1 MRKATLVCLT
11 LTLPLAVL
19 GVARARTLAAAAG
32 VGTQAPRPSPPSDL
46 ALDQIKMAPG
56 FKIELFAT
64 GVVNAREMALGTK
77 GTVFVGSRNRPAGDT
92 VYAVVDRNGDHRA
105 DQVMPVAKG
114 LNEPSGVAFR
124 DGTLYIGEI
133 HRVVKFDDIE
143 SKLESPGEPVVVND
157 KLPQDR
163 HHGQKF
169 IAFGPDGLL
178 YVPVG
183 GPCNVCDKE
192 KDDPRY
198 ATILRMKPDG
208 SGLEVFA
215 SGVRNSVGFDW
226 HPQTRELWFTDN
238 GRDNMGD
245 DVPRD
250 ELNTAPKKGLHFGFP
265 FCHQGDLSDPELGKA
280 RPCGEFQAPARAL
293 DAHVAAIGMRFYTG
307 TMFPAEYRNQII
319 IAEHGSWNR
328 SVPQGYRL
336 SLVKLDGNKVVSYT
350 RFAEGWLRG
359 VKPAPAGGGA
369 MVGDVWGRPADVLV
383 MPDGSLLVSDDKAGV
398 IYRITYSK

>member
-1 MRKATLVCLT
+1 MRYLPALVGALILT
-11 LTLPLAVL
+11 VAGGLVSSQSPELPLEL
-19 GVARARTLAAAAG
+19 
-32 VGTQAPRPSPPSDL
+32 
-46 ALDQIKMAPG
+46 IKMAPG
-56 FKIELFAT
+56 FKIEVYAS
-64 GVVNAREMALGTK
+64 GVPNARQLALGPK
-77 GTVFVGSRNRPAGDT
+77 GTVFVGSRNKPAGDS
-92 VYAVVDRNGDHRA
+92 VYALVDKNGDQKA
-105 DQVMPVAKG
+105 DQVLTIAKG
-114 LNEPSGVAFR
+114 LNEPNGVAVHN
-124 DGTLYIGEI
+124 GALYVAEI
-133 HRVVKFDDIE
+133 SRITRFDNIE
-143 SKLESPGEPVVVND
+143 SRLESPGQPVVVND
-157 KLPQDR
+157 VLPKDT

-183 GPCNVCDKE
+183 APCNVCDRE

-208 SGLEVFA
+208 SAVEVFA
-215 SGVRNSVGFDW
+215 SGVRNTVGFDW

-250 ELNTAPKKGLHFGFP
+250 ELNTAGKKGMHFGFP
-265 FCHQGDLSDPELGKA
+265 FCHQGDVSDPEFGKA
-280 RPCGEFQAPARAL
+280 RPCTAFQAPARTL

-307 TMFPAEYRNQII
+307 RMFPEEYRNQII

-328 SVPQGYRL
+328 SIPQGYRL
-336 SLVKLDGNKVVSYT
+336 SVVKLDGNKVVSYT

-359 VKPAPAGGGA
+359 MKPAAAAGA

-383 MPDGSLLVSDDKAGV
+383 MPDGALLVSDDRAGV
-398 IYRITYSK
+398 VYRISYAR

>member
-1 MRKATLVCLT
+1 
-11 LTLPLAVL
+11 
-19 GVARARTLAAAAG
+19 
-32 VGTQAPRPSPPSDL
+32 
-46 ALDQIKMAPG
+46 MAPG

-64 GVVNAREMALGTK
+64 GVTNAREMALGSK
-77 GTVFVGSRNRPAGDT
+77 GTVFVGSRNKPAGDT
-92 VYAVVDRNGDHRA
+92 VYAVVDQNGDYKA
-105 DQVMPVAKG
+105 DQVIPIAKG

-124 DGTLYIGEI
+124 DGTLYVGEI
-133 HRVVKFDDIE
+133 HRVVKFDNIE

-157 KLPQDR
+157 TLPKDT

-265 FCHQGDLSDPELGKA
+265 FCHQGDVSDPELGAA
-280 RPCGEFQAPARAL
+280 RPCSGFQPPARPL

-359 VKPAPAGGGA
+359 MKPAAAGGGA

-398 IYRITYSK
+398 IYRISYGK

>member
-1 MRKATLVCLT
+1 MRKALLISLAPLILLGPVLLVRVLPAVAVAQAPGQVPPAD
-11 LTLPLAVL
+11 LPLEL
-19 GVARARTLAAAAG
+19 
-32 VGTQAPRPSPPSDL
+32 
-46 ALDQIKMAPG
+46 IKMAPG
-56 FKIELFAT
+56 FKIEVFAT
-64 GVVNAREMALGTK
+64 GVANAREMALGSK
-77 GTVFVGSRNRPAGDT
+77 GTLFVGSRNKPAGDT
-92 VYAVVDRNGDHRA
+92 VYAVVDKDGDHKA
-105 DQVMPVAKG
+105 DRVIPIAKG
-114 LNEPSGVAFR
+114 LNEPSGVAFHN
-124 DGTLYIGEI
+124 GALYVGEI
-133 HRVVKFDDIE
+133 HRVVKFDNIE
-143 SKLESPGEPVVVND
+143 SRLESPGQPVVVND
-157 KLPQDR
+157 TLPKDT

-192 KDDPRY
+192 KENPRY
-198 ATILRMKPDG
+198 ATILRMNPDG

-226 HPQTRELWFTDN
+226 HPRTRELWFTDN
-238 GRDNMGD
+238 GRDNLGD

-265 FCHQGDLSDPELGKA
+265 FCHQGDVSDPEFGKTRTCSEFQPPA
-280 RPCGEFQAPARAL
+280 RPL

-307 TMFPAEYRNQII
+307 AMFPAEYRNQII

-359 VKPAPAGGGA
+359 LKPAAAGGA

>member
-1 MRKATLVCLT
+1 MRKATLVSLT
-11 LTLPLAVL
+11 LALAIAAVGIARILPP
-19 GVARARTLAAAAG
+19 AAAAG
-32 VGTQAPRPSPPSDL
+32 VGTQASPPPDL
-46 ALDQIKMAPG
+46 ALEQIKMAPG

-64 GVVNAREMALGTK
+64 GVANAREMALGSK
-77 GTVFVGSRNRPAGDT
+77 GTVFVGSRNKPAGDT
-92 VYAVVDRNGDHRA
+92 VYAEA
-105 DQVMPVAKG
+105 DQIIPIAKG

-124 DGTLYIGEI
+124 DGTLYVGEI
-133 HRVVKFDDIE
+133 HRVVKFDNIE
-143 SKLESPGEPVVVND
+143 SKLQSPGEPVVVND
-157 KLPQDR
+157 TLPKDT

-178 YVPVG
+178 YLPVG

-265 FCHQGDLSDPELGKA
+265 FCHQGDVSDPELGAA
-280 RPCGEFQAPARAL
+280 RPCSGFQPPARPL

-336 SLVKLDGNKVVSYT
+336 SLVKLEGNKVVSYT

-359 VKPAPAGGGA
+359 MKPAAAGGGA

-383 MPDGSLLVSDDKAGV
+383 MRDGSLLVSDDKAGV
-398 IYRITYSK
+398 IYRITYGQ

>member
-1 MRKATLVCLT
+1 MRKTTLACLT
-11 LTLPLAVL
+11 LTLAI
-19 GVARARTLAAAAG
+19 GVAGSARLPAPAAAEGAK
-32 VGTQAPRPSPPSDL
+32 TQAAPGMPPMDL

-64 GVVNAREMALGTK
+64 GVANAREMALGSK

-92 VYAVVDRNGDHRA
+92 VYAVVDQNGDHKA
-105 DQVMPVAKG
+105 DQVIPIAKG

-124 DGTLYIGEI
+124 DGTLYVGEI
-133 HRVVKFDDIE
+133 HRVVKFENIE
-143 SKLESPGEPVVVND
+143 SKLQSPGEPVVVYD

-198 ATILRMKPDG
+198 ASILRMKPDG
-208 SGLEVFA
+208 SALEVFA

-265 FCHQGDLSDPELGKA
+265 FCHQGDVSDPELGKG
-280 RPCGEFQAPARAL
+280 RPCSGFQPPARAL
-293 DAHVAAIGMRFYTG
+293 DAHVAAI
-307 TMFPAEYRNQII
+307 
-319 IAEHGSWNR
+319 
-328 SVPQGYRL
+328 
-336 SLVKLDGNKVVSYT
+336 
-350 RFAEGWLRG
+350 
-359 VKPAPAGGGA
+359 
-369 MVGDVWGRPADVLV
+369 
-383 MPDGSLLVSDDKAGV
+383 
-398 IYRITYSK
+398 